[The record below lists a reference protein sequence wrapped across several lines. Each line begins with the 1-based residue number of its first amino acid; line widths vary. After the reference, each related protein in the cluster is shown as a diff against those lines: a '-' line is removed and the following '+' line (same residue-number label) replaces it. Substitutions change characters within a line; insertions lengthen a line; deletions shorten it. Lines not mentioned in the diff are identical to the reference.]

1 MEVQTRDVVQLK
13 EDTSQKQVRYEISG
27 KVFLVQ
33 PVYRECGAETVTSI
47 LFRLMEDDFAGAL

>member
-1 MEVQTRDVVQLK
+1 MEVQTKDVVQLE
-13 EDTSQKQVRYEISG
+13 EDTSQKQVRYKIDG